1 VGRTG
6 LAFVLVFV
14 CTLFPFDFERASG
27 KPFAEVVV
35 LAIGPDVGQDVA
47 GNVLLFLPLGV
58 ALSGRFGE
66 RRVTNTIAIAAVLAT
81 SAVTSYVLEVTQQL
95 LPGRTP
101 SLNDVLANGAGG
113 VLGFVGHAVWRRR
126 ACSHS
131 VAGGYLVGIV
141 LVSVAIQWSTTVANW
156 DPGFWLSI
164 GNERTGDRPWLGRVF
179 DVTLLDRPLSAVE
192 VKDLQGGRDIT
203 DLANGAVVAA
213 YDLSEPCPCL
223 DTVGRSP
230 ALVRRTQS
238 PGSSGPRASRREAM
252 VWLQSDGPAAHLVR
266 RVRETSAFTLAVTL
280 ASDRALQWGPARI
293 LSISADTERRN
304 LMLGQSGRDLVV
316 RLRTPLTGPNG
327 TRPVLR
333 VPDAVMSDGQ
343 QHRLVVTYDGADL
356 RAYVDGASRRALR
369 FSIGVAAFG
378 LPGTDPGAFP
388 VADVVYY
395 AAVLV
400 PAGMLLWT
408 AGAGREKHRPW
419 LIVGA
424 IVATPVLLELTLV
437 LAAGREFAPLGLLWG
452 SVALSAGTAF
462 SWAMDGLR
470 PSTEVV

>member
-1 VGRTG
+1 
-6 LAFVLVFV
+6 
-14 CTLFPFDFERASG
+14 
-27 KPFAEVVV
+27 
-35 LAIGPDVGQDVA
+35 
-47 GNVLLFLPLGV
+47 
-58 ALSGRFGE
+58 
-66 RRVTNTIAIAAVLAT
+66 
-81 SAVTSYVLEVTQQL
+81 
-95 LPGRTP
+95 
-101 SLNDVLANGAGG
+101 
-113 VLGFVGHAVWRRR
+113 
-126 ACSHS
+126 
-131 VAGGYLVGIV
+131 
-141 LVSVAIQWSTTVANW
+141 
-156 DPGFWLSI
+156 
-164 GNERTGDRPWLGRVF
+164 
-179 DVTLLDRPLSAVE
+179 
-192 VKDLQGGRDIT
+192 
-203 DLANGAVVAA
+203 
-213 YDLSEPCPCL
+213 
-223 DTVGRSP
+223 
-230 ALVRRTQS
+230 
-238 PGSSGPRASRREAM
+238 
-252 VWLQSDGPAAHLVR
+252 
-266 RVRETSAFTLAVTL
+266 
-280 ASDRALQWGPARI
+280 
-293 LSISADTERRN
+293 
-304 LMLGQSGRDLVV
+304 
-316 RLRTPLTGPNG
+316 
-327 TRPVLR
+327 
-333 VPDAVMSDGQ
+333 MSDGQ